1 MRNVAVNISGNLILL
16 TSPRKLAK
24 TIAREPNPER
34 FKALVNK
41 YRNELSECHNDRI
54 VNELWRDKREHW
66 VYKGIHYRSGKNFRS
81 LAEWWKIPSFK
92 VDGDNYHE
100 WRLVY
105 RRGRVYRSRHY
116 ANSFGQQIML
126 YGNQTGEF
134 LCFCTVTGC
143 APVEK
148 VDNTFTYK

>member
-1 MRNVAVNISGNLILL
+1 MRKVAVNISDNLILL

-41 YRNELSECHNDRI
+41 YRDELSECHNDRI
-54 VNELWRDKREHW
+54 VNELWRDKREYW
-66 VYKGIHYRSGKNFRS
+66 VYNGIQYCSGKNFRS
-81 LAEWWKIPSFK
+81 LGEWYKTPPFK
-92 VDGDNYHE
+92 VDGDDYHE

-105 RRGRVYRSRHY
+105 RRGRVYRSRYY
-116 ANSFGQQIML
+116 ANSFGQNIML

-143 APVEK
+143 APVER
-148 VDNTFTYK
+148 VDKTFTYK